1 MTRARW
7 PMSEISRVCVFCG
20 SNFGNRP
27 DYAEAARALALALV
41 NRGVA
46 LVYGGSSVGLM
57 GALADEALAA
67 GGRVIGIIP
76 QRLVDKEV
84 AHGGLSEQHVV
95 ASMHERKALMAD
107 LADGF
112 VALPGGI
119 GTLEELFEVW
129 TWGQLGYHGKP
140 VGILNAGGYFDA
152 LGLFLDQAVRE
163 GFLRPAHRAML
174 AVETDPGRL
183 LDRFAAYEPPDVGKW
198 IRARER

>member
-1 MTRARW
+1 MAAV
-7 PMSEISRVCVFCG
+7 SRVCVFCG
-20 SNFGNRP
+20 SNFGARP
-27 DYAEAARALALALV
+27 DYAEAARALAVALAG
-41 NRGVA
+41 REIA

-57 GALADEALAA
+57 GALADAALAA
-67 GGRVIGIIP
+67 GGRVIGVIP

-95 ASMHERKALMAD
+95 TSMHERKALMAD

-152 LGLFLDQAVRE
+152 LGAFLDQAMNE

-174 AVETDPGRL
+174 MTETEPGRL
-183 LDRFAAYEPPDVGKW
+183 LDRFTAYAPPDVTKW
-198 IRARER
+198 IRAGER

>member
-1 MTRARW
+1 MTAV
-7 PMSEISRVCVFCG
+7 SRVCVFCG
-20 SNFGNRP
+20 SNFGARP
-27 DYAEAARALALALV
+27 DYAAAARALALALV
-41 NRGVA
+41 KRGLA

-57 GALADEALAA
+57 GALADAALAA
-67 GGRVIGIIP
+67 DGRVIGIIP

-84 AHGGLSEQHVV
+84 AHGGLTEQHVV

-140 VGILNAGGYFDA
+140 VGLLNAGGYFDA
-152 LGLFLDQAVRE
+152 LGAFLDQAVRE

-174 AVETDPGRL
+174 MVETDPDRL
-183 LDRFAAYEPPDVGKW
+183 LDRFAAYEPPDVTKW
-198 IRARER
+198 VRASER